1 MSTEI
6 LPSLPRSYKV
16 SELLCGD
23 NAGFIINA
31 YLALQRQWPD
41 QGGYQ
46 HYLYVLSTYPDR
58 RADVLHEIAASPV
71 ARRCGSEL
79 INDQDSADVAE
90 IDPELQYLRQ
100 CVNLRIPHLAR
111 ALDSRNG
118 HAPEADS
125 VQADVARLQQRIEE
139 QGKEIASLR
148 RELRNMAA
156 RLGGAAGVPAV
167 NGASMEAAAPAALVA
182 EVEQLKA
189 TVGPLHH
196 FATVELKRLIADY
209 TNALLTAHLDAVR

>member
-6 LPSLPRSYKV
+6 LPSLPRSYRV

-31 YLALQRQWPD
+31 YLALQHQWPD

-46 HYLYVLSTYPDR
+46 HYLYLLSIEPDR

-71 ARRCGSEL
+71 ARRHGVEL
-79 INDQDSADVAE
+79 IDDTAE
-90 IDPELQYLRQ
+90 APAVDPQLQYLRQ
-100 CVNLRIPHLAR
+100 CVNLRIPRLAQTVGAR
-111 ALDSRNG
+111 PPQEPANG
-118 HAPEADS
+118 LQEQVD
-125 VQADVARLQQRIEE
+125 RLQQRVEE

-156 RLGGAAGVPAV
+156 RLGSGVAVTAATAPDEG
-167 NGASMEAAAPAALVA
+167 AAPALLAG
-182 EVEQLKA
+182 EVEQLKSI
-189 TVGPLHH
+189 VGPLHH
-196 FATVELKRLIADY
+196 FATVELKRLVADY
-209 TNALLTAHLDAVR
+209 ANALITAHLDAVS

>member
-6 LPSLPRSYKV
+6 LPTLPRSYKV

-41 QGGYQ
+41 RGGYQ

-58 RADVLHEIAASPV
+58 RADVLHEIASSP
-71 ARRCGSEL
+71 AAKRHGIEL
-79 INDQDSADVAE
+79 IVDAQDEALAAV
-90 IDPELQYLRQ
+90 DPELQYIRQ

-111 ALDSRNG
+111 ALDERSG
-118 HAPEADS
+118 EVPPPLQDE
-125 VQADVARLQQRIEE
+125 VTRLQQRVEE
-139 QGKEIASLR
+139 QGKEIANLR
-148 RELRNMAA
+148 RELRNMTA
-156 RLGGAAGVPAV
+156 RLGGGVVASPAAV
-167 NGASMEAAAPAALVA
+167 ASSDSVAPASLVT
-182 EVEQLKA
+182 EVEQLKEV
-189 TVGPLHH
+189 VGPLHH
-196 FATVELKRLIADY
+196 FATVDLKRLIAEY

>member
-71 ARRCGSEL
+71 AQRCGSEL
-79 INDQDSADVAE
+79 IDDHDSVNGAA

-100 CVNLRIPHLAR
+100 CVNLRIPQLAR

-118 HAPEADS
+118 HEPEAGN
-125 VQADVARLQQRIEE
+125 VQTDVARLQQRVDE

-156 RLGGAAGVPAV
+156 RLGAAGVPAL
-167 NGASMEAAAPAALVA
+167 NGASVEAAVPAALVA

>member
-6 LPSLPRSYKV
+6 LPVPPRSYRV

-41 QGGYQ
+41 RGGYQ

-58 RADVLHEIAASPV
+58 RADVLHEIASSPV
-71 ARRCGSEL
+71 AKRHGIEL
-79 INDQDSADVAE
+79 VVDTPDEATSPV
-90 IDPELQYLRQ
+90 DPELQYIRQ
-100 CVNLRIPHLAR
+100 CVNLRIPHLAQAIDDR
-111 ALDSRNG
+111 SVE
-118 HAPEADS
+118 APPTT
-125 VQADVARLQQRIEE
+125 LQDQVTSLIQRVEE
-139 QGKEIASLR
+139 QGKEIANLR

-156 RLGGAAGVPAV
+156 RLGGGVVAPMPAAAAV
-167 NGASMEAAAPAALVA
+167 EAAAPSSLVSDVA
-182 EVEQLKA
+182 QLKDV
-189 TVGPLHH
+189 VGPLHH

-209 TNALLTAHLDAVR
+209 TNALITSHLDAVR